1 MSLLLPSILSQAD
14 DTTTEKT
21 LRQAS
26 WNSGYTYD
34 CPDIVCEGAVLAGH
48 PQNSLKQAQ

>member
-1 MSLLLPSILSQAD
+1 MSLLLPSIRSRAD
-14 DTTTEKT
+14 DTTTEKS

-34 CPDIVCEGAVLAGH
+34 CPDIVCEGTVLADH
-48 PQNSLKQAQ
+48 PENPLKQA